1 MSASEPHT
9 DTIAA
14 VSTPPG
20 RGGIG
25 IVRLSGPQAAPIAA
39 LLVRLRQPLEHAHA
53 RLADVMDEDATETL
67 ASTAGATEMD
77 SGASGA
83 SGDAPGAGLNLR
95 GKPQRS
101 STNIDEA
108 LVTFFA
114 APRSYTSEDLVEIA
128 THGSPVV
135 LELLLR
141 RALALGARLAEPGE
155 FTQRAF
161 LSGRLDLTQSEA
173 VRDLIDAQT
182 LTQARQAAGQMG
194 GALSRRVAPVK
205 QSLVELIALL
215 EAGIDFAED
224 DVDVTPQQ
232 EIARR
237 IEALMPPLAAL
248 EASFARGRLVHDGLT
263 LAIVGRP
270 NAGKSSLFNRLVER
284 DRAIVTATPG
294 TTRDLVTERIALDGI
309 PLELVDT
316 AGLRE
321 AREEVEQLGI
331 ARSREALADA
341 ALVLIVLDATQ
352 PLNDEERCLFL
363 AVEGRPALVAVNKCD
378 LLRGN
383 QHSQNLLDGSGFNPY
398 LAVVNAR
405 ETGDAS
411 GGAAPAERHEVS
423 GHDFTGVPTERN
435 WLGGVV
441 FSRAAGTGKKET
453 GASAPAQK
461 RIPAIPTSALTGEG
475 ILALRARILS
485 LATGGAA
492 AEPGMLTNLR
502 QHQAVATTLAALKDA
517 ARANSTAIPHE
528 MILLDLY
535 RALWSLD
542 SLTGQTTPDD
552 ILNLIFSTFCIG
564 K

>member
-1 MSASEPHT
+1 MPAPVPVI

-14 VSTPPG
+14 ISTPPG

-25 IVRLSGPQAAPIAA
+25 IVRLSGSQAAAIAVQ
-39 LLVRLRQPLEHAHA
+39 LVRLPGPLEHAHA
-53 RLADVMDEDATETL
+53 RLADVLDE
-67 ASTAGATEMD
+67 
-77 SGASGA
+77 
-83 SGDAPGAGLNLR
+83 SGDEATRDEASR
-95 GKPQRS
+95 
-101 STNIDEA
+101 IDEA
-108 LVTFFA
+108 TRIDEAMVTYFR

-141 RALALGARLAEPGE
+141 RALELGARLAEPGE

-161 LSGRLDLTQSEA
+161 LSGRLDLTQAEA
-173 VRDLIDAQT
+173 VRDLIEAQT
-182 LTQARQAAGQMG
+182 LTQARQAASQMG

-205 QSLVELIALL
+205 QALVKLVALL

-224 DVDVTPQQ
+224 DLEVTPGQ

-237 IEALMPPLAAL
+237 IAALTPPLAAL
-248 EASFARGRLVHDGLT
+248 EASFARGRIVHDGLT

-294 TTRDLVTERIALDGI
+294 TTRDLVTERISIEGI

-321 AREEVEQLGI
+321 SHRSSLDEAEQLGI

-352 PLNDEERCLFL
+352 PLNDEEHRLL
-363 AVEGRPALVAVNKCD
+363 AAVEGRPAIVAVNKSD
-378 LLRGN
+378 LLEK
-383 QHSQNLLDGSGFNPY
+383 SKPEKLDPEKTEIGETELERSGLTNPPRSENSLPAAY
-398 LAVVNAR
+398 AKEPALNALAAL
-405 ETGDAS
+405 A
-411 GGAAPAERHEVS
+411 
-423 GHDFTGVPTERN
+423 
-435 WLGGVV
+435 
-441 FSRAAGTGKKET
+441 
-453 GASAPAQK
+453 
-461 RIPAIPTSALTGEG
+461 TSALTGEG
-475 ILALRARILS
+475 IAALREKILA
-485 LATGGAA
+485 LATGGTA

-502 QHQAVATTLAALKDA
+502 QHQAVATALAALADA
-517 ARANSTAIPHE
+517 AKANAGGIPHE
-528 MILLDLY
+528 MILIDLY
-535 RALWSLD
+535 RALWALD